1 MKDWLFALGAAAIV
15 TIFVIFCSIVIVW
28 AFP

>member
-1 MKDWLFALGAAAIV
+1 MKDWLFALIAATIV
-15 TIFVIFCSIVIVW
+15 SAFVVFGSIVIVW

>member
-1 MKDWLFALGAAAIV
+1 MKDWLLATVAAAIV